1 MSTVVFIANLIFQ
14 RSPWKLVSQN
24 DTLKMVFLI
33 LWWQLVFCTKKVV
46 PWINCSW
53 KRYGSYCPCSSL
65 FRTIA
70 WLCSFFNPFKL
81 REILIM
87 FLVPGWHIFNW
98 SPISCFFFY
107 LTTIVQRFLFLGLS
121 VLSLIP
127 SVTFSAFLYWYIVFL
142 ISQAFRICC
151 QDLFFARS
159 RNTPTAQGLVGNVSS
174 ANPLEA
180 AFKPARSMTERVNVV
195 GELVNIKVSS
205 PVDADFSIQVS

>member
-98 SPISCFFFY
+98 SPISCFFFT
-107 LTTIVQRFLFLGLS
+107 LQLLSNVFFSS
-121 VLSLIP
+121 VLVYYLWSLVWHFLPFFIDILFSWFP
-127 SVTFSAFLYWYIVFL
+127 RRSVFVVKTCSSRAPGTHPLPKDLWVMC
-142 ISQAFRICC
+142 QAPIR
-151 QDLFFARS
+151 LRRLSS
-159 RNTPTAQGLVGNVSS
+159 RRGQWPNVS
-174 ANPLEA
+174 
-180 AFKPARSMTERVNVV
+180 M
-195 GELVNIKVSS
+195 
-205 PVDADFSIQVS
+205 

>member
-1 MSTVVFIANLIFQ
+1 
-14 RSPWKLVSQN
+14 
-24 DTLKMVFLI
+24 MVFLI
-33 LWWQLVFCTKKVV
+33 LWRQLVFCTEKVV

-53 KRYGSYCPCSSL
+53 KRYGSYCPCSWL
-65 FRTIA
+65 FLTIV

-81 REILIM
+81 REILRM

-98 SPISCFFFY
+98 SPISCFVLSYNYCPTFSFPRSC
-107 LTTIVQRFLFLGLS
+107 VLS
-121 VLSLIP
+121 VIP